1 MRGSDQ
7 VFLAKR
13 ELNFLKCQNDDLTE
27 NTNIFL
33 DSFTCLF
40 WSLNWRFF
48 YENTGLSFTIMSYII
63 ERMLC
68 LECCRIYI
76 KKRFECASVDAYFS
90 KAGEKISVLKS
101 IRMHVDKTLELTE
114 GVGKETTR
122 QRDTWIL
129 SILQHAISRRTGMI
143 VV

>member
-27 NTNIFL
+27 NANIFL

-63 ERMLC
+63 ERSVWNAAVFTL
-68 LECCRIYI
+68 
-76 KKRFECASVDAYFS
+76 KKDSNA
-90 KAGEKISVLKS
+90 L
-101 IRMHVDKTLELTE
+101 
-114 GVGKETTR
+114 GVGRIFPKR
-122 QRDTWIL
+122 GKKSQF
-129 SILQHAISRRTGMI
+129 
-143 VV
+143 